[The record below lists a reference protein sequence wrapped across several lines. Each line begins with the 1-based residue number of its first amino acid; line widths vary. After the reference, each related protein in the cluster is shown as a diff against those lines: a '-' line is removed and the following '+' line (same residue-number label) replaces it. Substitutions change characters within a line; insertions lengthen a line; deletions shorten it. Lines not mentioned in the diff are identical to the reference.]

1 MKSRKCLLTFYFV
14 CCAEP
19 QPPNAL
25 VKKLMRE
32 NPVEIIRYRNRE
44 TGEPDLKKLV
54 AAVNRGYVLVKFPE
68 TQGGTELGA
77 SLDTTGSGKNDPG
90 SADWST
96 PGYLTIKGR
105 LKLDYT
111 PVMCHATIDTETF
124 KGVGHLEV
132 IPNWKSAQEIRNEE
146 RIKKMEEEKK
156 QKEEEEKKQKEQQ
169 GALTN

>member
-1 MKSRKCLLTFYFV
+1 MIFST
-14 CCAEP
+14 EP

-25 VKKLMRE
+25 VKKLLRE

-77 SLDTTGSGKNDPG
+77 SLDTTGAGKPDPG

-96 PGYLTIKGR
+96 PGFLTVKGR

-111 PVMCHATIDTETF
+111 PVMLTATIDLDTF
-124 KGVGHLEV
+124 KGVGKLD
-132 IPNWKSAQEIRNEE
+132 ITNNWKSSQEIRNEE
-146 RIKKMEEEKK
+146 RLKKMQEEKK
-156 QKEEEEKKQKEQQ
+156 QKEEEERKQKEE
-169 GALTN
+169 AVAKSN